1 MHQFNHSLIK
11 YNNMEQLSML
21 TDYRFNPNIHPS
33 LKIEKQLHV
42 LKPTREEGKKSFLVF
57 QRNKYMTVPTE
68 KIAFFYIHFKCSVI
82 VTVDKQEY
90 PVNYS
95 LEQVEQLVSG
105 HQFFRLNRQYLV
117 SFNVVKEVEYY
128 FARKLLVV
136 PTIQFRD
143 KLIVSKEKAKLFLD
157 WLENR

>member
-1 MHQFNHSLIK
+1 MK
-11 YNNMEQLSML
+11 PLSIAS
-21 TDYRFNPNIHPS
+21 DYHINETGPS
-33 LKIEKQLHV
+33 LDIEKRLYKLTPGV
-42 LKPTREEGKKSFLVF
+42 EGGKKSFLIF
-57 QRNKYMTVPTE
+57 QRNKYMTVSTE
-68 KIAFFYIHFKCSVI
+68 KIAFFYIQFKCSVI
-82 VTVDKQEY
+82 VTIDKQEY

-105 HQFFRLNRQYLV
+105 HQFFRLNRQYLI
-117 SFNVVKEVEYY
+117 SFNVVREVEYY

-143 KLIVSKEKAKLFLD
+143 KLIVSKEKAKTFLD

>member
-1 MHQFNHSLIK
+1 
-11 YNNMEQLSML
+11 MEPLSIAS
-21 TDYRFNPNIHPS
+21 DYRFNTKMDPS
-33 LKIEKQLHV
+33 LGIEKNLYT
-42 LKPTREEGKKSFLVF
+42 LKPAFEGGKKSFLVF
-57 QRNKYMTVPTE
+57 QRNKYMTVPTA
-68 KIAFFYIHFKCSVI
+68 KIAFFYIQFKCSVI

-95 LEQVEQLVSG
+95 LEQIEQLVCG
-105 HQFFRLNRQYLV
+105 HQFFRLNRQYLI
-117 SFNVVKEVEYY
+117 SFNVVREVEYY

-143 KLIVSKEKAKLFLD
+143 KLIVSKEKAKGFLD